1 MKINRNNYEA
11 FLLDL
16 AEGRLSAE
24 DRRELR
30 NFLLLNPDCA
40 GEVPDLQSW
49 VLEKEEISFPGREV
63 LKKHLPAEGSE
74 LTEANFD
81 LFSIARLENDLSPEQ
96 LRDHESLV
104 ATDALRREEWN
115 AWEKTR
121 LVPPRI
127 AFPGKKHLKKGKGPA
142 RRVIWTGILSAA
154 AAITL
159 LLVLTR
165 IRPDLEE
172 TPPLRQTELRE
183 NDPAGEE
190 APGTEEAETI
200 PQPVPGDLQL
210 ASEPVI
216 LSIQKKPDPPEL
228 TGMDAGQKKA
238 DRPVEG
244 GLHPSAGPGDT
255 VSLAGRDRT
264 LPERVRIAMVERS
277 APDLVHE
284 AAYDRITPLK
294 LPPGTAHLSNI
305 SLDRISSVDLQQLFD
320 DFTEEN
326 EISIWTIA
334 NSGIRGFN
342 RITGADISLIAQKD
356 GEGDLS
362 GIAFRSRHFSF
373 SRRIPVED

>member
-16 AEGRLSAE
+16 AEGRLTAE

-30 NFLLLNPDCA
+30 DFLLLHPDCA
-40 GEVPDLQSW
+40 GEMPDLQSW
-49 VLEKEEISFPGREV
+49 VLEKEEISFPGREA
-63 LKKHLPAEGSE
+63 LKKHLPPEGSE
-74 LTEANFD
+74 LTDTNFD
-81 LFSIARLENDLSPEQ
+81 LISIARLENDLSPEQ
-96 LRDHESLV
+96 LHDHESLV
-104 ATDALRREEWN
+104 ATDELKREEWD
-115 AWEKTR
+115 AWKKTR

-127 AFPGKKHLKKGKGPA
+127 VFPGKKNLKKGKGPA

-165 IRPDLEE
+165 LRPALEE
-172 TPPLRQTELRE
+172 PQPLRQTELRE

-190 APGTEEAETI
+190 ADGTQAAETI
-200 PQPVPGDLQL
+200 PQRDPGNMQL

-216 LSIQKKPDPPEL
+216 LSIKKKPDPPEL
-228 TGMDAGQKKA
+228 TGVDAGKKNP
-238 DRPVEG
+238 DGQIG
-244 GLHPSAGPGDT
+244 GGPHPSAGSGDT
-255 VSLAGRDRT
+255 LSLAGRERT
-264 LPERVRIAMVERS
+264 LRERVRIAMVERS
-277 APDLVHE
+277 SPDLVPE

-294 LPPGTAHLSNI
+294 LPPGSAHLSNI
-305 SLDRISSVDLQQLFD
+305 SLDRISSLDLQQLFD

-342 RITGADISLIAQKD
+342 RITGADISLMAQKD
-356 GEGDLS
+356 EEGDLS

>member
-16 AEGRLSAE
+16 AEGRLAAE

-30 NFLLLNPDCA
+30 DFLLLNPDCA
-40 GEVPDLQSW
+40 GEMPDLQSW
-49 VLEKEEISFPGREV
+49 VLEKEEISFPGREA

-74 LTEANFD
+74 LTDANFD

-96 LRDHESLV
+96 FQDHASLV
-104 ATDALRREEWN
+104 ATDELKREEWD

-121 LVPPRI
+121 LVPPLI
-127 AFPGKKHLKKGKGPA
+127 AFPGKKNLKKGKGPA

-165 IRPDLEE
+165 LRPALEE
-172 TPPLRQTELRE
+172 QPVLRQTELRE
-183 NDPAGEE
+183 NDPSGGE
-190 APGTEEAETI
+190 ADPALAAETI
-200 PQPVPGDLQL
+200 PQRDPGNIQL

-216 LSIQKKPDPPEL
+216 LSIKKKPDPPEL
-228 TGMDAGQKKA
+228 TGMDAGKKK
-238 DRPVEG
+238 PVGQTEG
-244 GLHPSAGPGDT
+244 GLQPSAGSGDT
-255 VSLAGRDRT
+255 VSLAGRDRS

-277 APDLVHE
+277 APDLVHK
-284 AAYDRITPLK
+284 AVYDRITPLK
-294 LPPGTAHLSNI
+294 LPPGSAHLSNI

-342 RITGADISLIAQKD
+342 RITGADISLMAQKD

-362 GIAFRSRHFSF
+362 GITFRSRHFSF
-373 SRRIPVED
+373 SRRIPSED